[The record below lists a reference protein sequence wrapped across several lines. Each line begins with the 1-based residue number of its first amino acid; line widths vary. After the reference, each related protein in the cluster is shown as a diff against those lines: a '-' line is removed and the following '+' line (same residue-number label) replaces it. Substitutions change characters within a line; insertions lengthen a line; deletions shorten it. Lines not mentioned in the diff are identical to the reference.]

1 MSQITAFFFHW
12 LITLY
17 NVTGN
22 LGLAIIVFTIIIRLL
37 LLPLTIP
44 SLKAMRH
51 QQQAM
56 KKLKP
61 ELDKLKKQHKNDK
74 QALQKAQM
82 ELYKVHNINP
92 LNGCL
97 PQIVQ
102 LVLLMVLYQVFIKF
116 LAQTNIEGTLIDP
129 TFGWMNLAKPDHLYV
144 LPVLAGV
151 TQLFLSLMVAPA
163 SETPDKI
170 PNDSTKKAVQVA
182 NKKEEDVA
190 EMAATM
196 QQQMIFILP
205 VMIGFS
211 ALRFP
216 AGLALYWTVTTIFS
230 IIQQFVLSGPGGLK
244 TYALRA
250 QSLVLKVIK
259 K

>member
-1 MSQITAFFFHW
+1 MSQITSFFFHW

-17 NVTGN
+17 NLTGN
-22 LGLAIIVFTIIIRLL
+22 LGLAIIVFTIIVRLL

-44 SLKAMRH
+44 SLKAMKH
-51 QQQAM
+51 QQQQM

-61 ELDKLKKQHKNDK
+61 ELDQLKAKHKDDK
-74 QALQKAQM
+74 TAFQQAQM
-82 ELYKVHNINP
+82 ELYKKYNINP
-92 LNGCL
+92 LSGCL
-97 PQIVQ
+97 PQLVQ
-102 LVLLMVLYQVFIKF
+102 LVLLAVLYQVFIKF
-116 LAQTNIEGTLIDP
+116 LSQTTIEGVTIDP
-129 TFGWMNLAKPDHLYV
+129 SFLWLNLSHPDPRFV

-163 SETPDKI
+163 TEIKDEVANNSK
-170 PNDSTKKAVQVA
+170 NKKTQVA
-182 NKKEEDVA
+182 NKKEEDIA

-216 AGLALYWTVTTIFS
+216 AGLALYWTITTLFS

-244 TYALRA
+244 TYATR
-250 QSLVLKVIK
+250 LVTLTQRFRS
-259 K
+259 